1 MKIVVLD
8 GFALNPGDL
17 SWDSLKAIGNV
28 EIFDRT
34 QPDEIIK
41 RAAGA
46 GIILTNKTIL
56 SAETLKKLPDLKY
69 IGVLATGYNVVD
81 LNAAKAYGI
90 VITNIPDYSTR
101 SVAQHVFALILDFF
115 NGVGTLS
122 QGVRNG
128 RWSGSIDFSYWDKPL
143 TELAGKT
150 IGIIGFGRIG
160 KAVSGISEAMGMR
173 VIVSNIT
180 ETPGYENL
188 TIDDL
193 LKRSDIVTLH
203 CPLTPETKG
212 IINAD
217 RLKMMKPTAL
227 LVNTARG
234 PLVAENDLAE
244 ALNEGI
250 IAGAALDVLSVEPPS
265 ASNPLLRAK
274 NCIITPHVAW
284 ATLSARKRLLEIA
297 VDNIKSFLNGQ
308 LINVV
313 NGQI

>member
-41 RAAGA
+41 RAAGV

-234 PLVAENDLAE
+234 PLVVENDLAE

>member
-217 RLKMMKPTAL
+217 RLKMMRPTAL

-234 PLVAENDLAE
+234 PLVVENDLAE

>member
-41 RAAGA
+41 RAAGV

>member
-41 RAAGA
+41 RAAGV

-274 NCIITPHVAW
+274 NCIITPHIAW

>member
-8 GFALNPGDL
+8 GYTLNPGDL
-17 SWDSLKAIGNV
+17 SWNSLKEIGNV

-34 QPDEIIK
+34 PVDKVID
-41 RAAGA
+41 RATGA
-46 GIILTNKTIL
+46 GMILTNKTIL
-56 SAETLKKLPDLKY
+56 SAEIIEKLPDLKY

-81 LNAAKAYGI
+81 LNAAKAKGI

-115 NGVGTLS
+115 SGIGSLS

-128 RWSGSIDFSYWDKPL
+128 RWSSSLDFSYWDKPL
-143 TELAGKT
+143 TELAGLT

-160 KAVSGISEAMGMR
+160 KAVTGIAEAMGMR
-173 VIVSNIT
+173 VIVSDIT

-188 TIDDL
+188 SIDDL
-193 LKRSDIVTLH
+193 LKRSDIITLH
-203 CPLTPETKG
+203 CPLTPETQG

-217 RLKMMKPTAL
+217 RLKMMKPAAL

-234 PLVAENDLAE
+234 PLVAEIDLAE
-244 ALNEGI
+244 ALNDGI

-284 ATLSARKRLLEIA
+284 ATYSARKRLLEIA
-297 VDNIKSFLNGQ
+297 VDNVKSFLNGQ

-313 NGQI
+313 NG

>member
-28 EIFDRT
+28 EIFERT

-41 RAAGA
+41 RAAGV

-81 LNAAKAYGI
+81 LNAAKACGI

-244 ALNEGI
+244 ALNVGI

-313 NGQI
+313 NGQS